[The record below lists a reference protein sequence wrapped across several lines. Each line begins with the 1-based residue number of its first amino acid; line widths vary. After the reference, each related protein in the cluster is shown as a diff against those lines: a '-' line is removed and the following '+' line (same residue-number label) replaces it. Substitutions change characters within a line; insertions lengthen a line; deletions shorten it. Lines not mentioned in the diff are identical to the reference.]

1 SFYYYFRFIKVMYL
15 GDRVAD
21 NKPLALSPALQTALV
36 VSVIG
41 ILIVG
46 VYPHYLIWLVQ
57 DLIGPLASAAAIAL
71 K

>member
-1 SFYYYFRFIKVMYL
+1 MYL

-21 NKPLALSPALQTALV
+21 NKPLALSPALRTALI

-41 ILIVG
+41 VLVVG
-46 VYPHYLIWLVQ
+46 VYPQPLIKVAQELMSPLV
-57 DLIGPLASAAAIAL
+57 SAVAIAL